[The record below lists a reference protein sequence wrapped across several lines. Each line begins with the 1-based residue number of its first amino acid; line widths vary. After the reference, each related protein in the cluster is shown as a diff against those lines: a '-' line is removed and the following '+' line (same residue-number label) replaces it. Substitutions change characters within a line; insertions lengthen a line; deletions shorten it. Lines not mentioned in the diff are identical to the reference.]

1 MDSSPGAV
9 RPELVLL
16 ERPEQGVALLRL
28 NRPAVLNALNM
39 RLREAL
45 AEHVRRLD
53 ECADTR
59 VIVLTGNGTAFAA
72 GADLNELAEASVLE
86 IQQRGVERHWQA
98 LAACRKPLIAA
109 VEGHALGGGCELAM
123 HCDLIVAGASARF
136 AQPEVRVGVM
146 PGAGGTQRLVRAV
159 GKFQALRMLFTGCTV
174 RAPEALAIGL
184 VSEVAADGQ
193 ALDRALEQ
201 GSGPGR
207 RRPAAGPGPGAG
219 AQGLPVAVRQPRPEG
234 GHACLP
240 GKTHSGVPGK
250 MSEPSIVL
258 IGIVGTGAM
267 GQGIAQLAACAGLSV
282 LLYDSRQGVALQA
295 REQIATVLAR
305 QVERGRLEA
314 EAVERAMGNLRV
326 VEDLRVLRGCQLV
339 IEAIVENLEAKQA
352 LFRQLEEVVGDEAI
366 LASNTSSLS
375 VTAIASACRD
385 PGRVAGLHFFNPV
398 PLMRLVEVIE
408 GLATRTGIAERLCAL
423 VATFGHQAVRATDS
437 PGFIVNHAGRAFGTE
452 ALRILGEG
460 VAPVAAI
467 DEVLREGAGFR
478 MGPFELFDLVGLD
491 VSLPVMESIY
501 RQYYEEPRYRP
512 HPLLRQML
520 AAGRLGRKSGQ
531 GFYRYDGA
539 GQVPVAAPAVA
550 PGAAL
555 PPVWLGVDDE
565 HDRAPLLT
573 LLQRLGA
580 EVESGERPS
589 GAALCLLAPL
599 GADVSAA
606 ARRFAV
612 DPTRSLAIDVLSD
625 LERHRCLMACP
636 ATRAELQQAART
648 LFARDGVGVTLIRDS
663 AGFIVQR
670 TLASIVNLACDIAQQ
685 GIASVEHIDLAVRLG
700 LGYPLGPLE
709 WGDRMGAGRVL
720 RILERLHALSGDP
733 RYRPSPWLRRRAQ
746 LGLSLRQPDSPLA
759 S

>member
-1 MDSSPGAV
+1 M
-9 RPELVLL
+9 
-16 ERPEQGVALLRL
+16 
-28 NRPAVLNALNM
+28 
-39 RLREAL
+39 
-45 AEHVRRLD
+45 
-53 ECADTR
+53 
-59 VIVLTGNGTAFAA
+59 
-72 GADLNELAEASVLE
+72 
-86 IQQRGVERHWQA
+86 
-98 LAACRKPLIAA
+98 
-109 VEGHALGGGCELAM
+109 
-123 HCDLIVAGASARF
+123 
-136 AQPEVRVGVM
+136 
-146 PGAGGTQRLVRAV
+146 
-159 GKFQALRMLFTGCTV
+159 
-174 RAPEALAIGL
+174 
-184 VSEVAADGQ
+184 
-193 ALDRALEQ
+193 
-201 GSGPGR
+201 
-207 RRPAAGPGPGAG
+207 
-219 AQGLPVAVRQPRPEG
+219 
-234 GHACLP
+234 
-240 GKTHSGVPGK
+240 
-250 MSEPSIVL
+250 
-258 IGIVGTGAM
+258 
-267 GQGIAQLAACAGLSV
+267 
-282 LLYDSRQGVALQA
+282 
-295 REQIATVLAR
+295 
-305 QVERGRLEA
+305 ERGRLEA

-326 VEDLRVLRGCQLV
+326 VEDLRVPGGCQLV

-398 PLMRLVEVIE
+398 PLMRLVEVID

-539 GQVPVAAPAVA
+539 GQVPAAAPAVA

-670 TLASIVNLACDIAQQ
+670 TLASIVSPRQQIGAPRGIAQRPGRRAAAHPRTPACAQ
-685 GIASVEHIDLAVRLG
+685 RRPALSPQSLVAPARPTGPFPAPAGQPVGLLIPSRRNTPCSMPISTPACVRLSAG
-700 LGYPLGPLE
+700 MPVHSRRCVRTTWPACCWRVSRKPPGSPSTT
-709 WGDRMGAGRVL
+709 WRM
-720 RILERLHALSGDP
+720 
-733 RYRPSPWLRRRAQ
+733 
-746 LGLSLRQPDSPLA
+746 
-759 S
+759 

>member
-1 MDSSPGAV
+1 
-9 RPELVLL
+9 
-16 ERPEQGVALLRL
+16 
-28 NRPAVLNALNM
+28 
-39 RLREAL
+39 
-45 AEHVRRLD
+45 
-53 ECADTR
+53 
-59 VIVLTGNGTAFAA
+59 
-72 GADLNELAEASVLE
+72 
-86 IQQRGVERHWQA
+86 
-98 LAACRKPLIAA
+98 
-109 VEGHALGGGCELAM
+109 
-123 HCDLIVAGASARF
+123 
-136 AQPEVRVGVM
+136 
-146 PGAGGTQRLVRAV
+146 
-159 GKFQALRMLFTGCTV
+159 
-174 RAPEALAIGL
+174 
-184 VSEVAADGQ
+184 
-193 ALDRALEQ
+193 
-201 GSGPGR
+201 
-207 RRPAAGPGPGAG
+207 
-219 AQGLPVAVRQPRPEG
+219 
-234 GHACLP
+234 
-240 GKTHSGVPGK
+240 
-250 MSEPSIVL
+250 
-258 IGIVGTGAM
+258 
-267 GQGIAQLAACAGLSV
+267 
-282 LLYDSRQGVALQA
+282 
-295 REQIATVLAR
+295 
-305 QVERGRLEA
+305 
-314 EAVERAMGNLRV
+314 MGNLRV

-339 IEAIVENLEAKQA
+339 IEAIVENLEAKRA

-398 PLMRLVEVIE
+398 PLMRLVEVI
-408 GLATRTGIAERLCAL
+408 GVSPPAPASPSDCAPWWRPSATRRCVPRTARLHRQPCRTGLRHRGAAYPRRGRGA
-423 VATFGHQAVRATDS
+423 GGGDRRS
-437 PGFIVNHAGRAFGTE
+437 PAR
-452 ALRILGEG
+452 
-460 VAPVAAI
+460 
-467 DEVLREGAGFR
+467 GAGFR

-512 HPLLRQML
+512 HPCCARCSPP
-520 AAGRLGRKSGQ
+520 AAWGARAARASTATTALGRCPSPPRQ
-531 GFYRYDGA
+531 F
-539 GQVPVAAPAVA
+539 A

-580 EVESGERPS
+580 RWRAASVAS

-648 LFARDGVGVTLIRDS
+648 LFARDGARRHADPRQCRVHR
-663 AGFIVQR
+663 QR

-709 WGDRMGAGRVL
+709 WERPTGR
-720 RILERLHALSGDP
+720 RARAAHPRTPACTQRRPALSP
-733 RYRPSPWLRRRAQ
+733 QPLAAPARPTGPF
-746 LGLSLRQPDSPLA
+746 LRQPDSPLA